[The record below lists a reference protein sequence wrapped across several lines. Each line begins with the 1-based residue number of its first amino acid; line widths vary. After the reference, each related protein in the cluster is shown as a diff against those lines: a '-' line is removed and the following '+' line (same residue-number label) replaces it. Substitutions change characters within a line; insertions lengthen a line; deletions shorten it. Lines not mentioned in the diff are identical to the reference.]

1 MVAGL
6 FYSPMATIPM
16 PEAALLIVGESKRRN
31 GVARHVTA
39 HQRRHLKRILI
50 DAPAGDVASG
60 FGLFGLLW
68 LVWAGAAVITILS
81 VG

>member
-6 FYSPMATIPM
+6 IYCPMATIPM
-16 PEAALLIVGESKRRN
+16 PEAAPLIAEEPQRRY
-31 GVARHVTA
+31 GVARCVTA
-39 HQRRHLKRILI
+39 HQRRHLKRFLI
-50 DAPAGDVASG
+50 NAPAGDVASG

-68 LVWAGAAVITILS
+68 LVWAGAALITILS